1 MRQWILSLVIQTT
14 SGERALYTIPVY
26 AESRDDME
34 ISAKRHVKMMHSS
47 CVEVE
52 TYKFEEKVPHD
63 PSLIPRLNP
72 LQKMRGSMVLR
83 VDEPEYRDLEDFVE
97 RSYDGVEE
105 VKADPLLDYYTQVE
119 LYHKDQVLN
128 EIEQSEPMI
137 QSATATFSFW
147 EWLWKKLTGCVSCK
161 GKRENKSKYQKLSQ
175 DENDDHLERE
185 LELMSADMND
195 FSR

>member
-34 ISAKRHVKMMHSS
+34 FSAKRHMKMIHSS
-47 CVEVE
+47 SVEVE
-52 TYKFEEKVPHD
+52 TYKFEEKIPHD

-72 LQKMRGSMVLR
+72 LQKMRGSMMLR
-83 VDEPEYRDLEDFVE
+83 ADEPEYRDLEDFVG

-105 VKADPLLDYYTQVE
+105 AKADPLLDYHNQVE
-119 LYHKDQVLN
+119 LYHQDQVMN

-137 QSATATFSFW
+137 QRATASFSFW
-147 EWLWKKLTGCVSCK
+147 EWLWEKLTGCVSSKSK
-161 GKRENKSKYQKLSQ
+161 GEGNKSKYQKLRQ
-175 DENDDHLERE
+175 DEYDDHFEKE
-185 LELMSADMND
+185 LELMSGDMED
-195 FSR
+195 YS